1 MHAYARKQIA
11 RLNFHQYIASL
22 FCESLGFGGRTVVVL
37 NLLIVHCS
45 GVRDGDRAS
54 S

>member
-1 MHAYARKQIA
+1 MQAYARKQIA

-22 FCESLGFGGRTVVVL
+22 FCESLGFGGRTVVFL
-37 NLLIVHCS
+37 NLFIVPCS

>member
-1 MHAYARKQIA
+1 VQVYARKQIA

-22 FCESLGFGGRTVVVL
+22 FCESLGFAGRTVVVL
-37 NLLIVHCS
+37 NWLIVPCS